1 MLKEDYKKVVKQ
13 FDKYYENYNNDS
25 ELIRLKYNHSYKVD
39 KLMEELGKRLNL
51 DEEHI
56 YLSKIIGLLHDLGRF
71 EQVKQTDSFSDS
83 LLDHAEYA
91 ADYLFKD
98 NHIRDFLD
106 NNNYD
111 SIIEKS
117 IRNHNKLF
125 IENNLSEEELFYSKM
140 IRDMDK
146 VDIYHQV
153 AIRLSH
159 KFDSLPS
166 EEVIACFYEGKS
178 IPKEILKNNSDRV
191 LVYFA
196 FLNDINFKESF
207 DILEETNNFNEYISS
222 IKVTKWKPFFNVI
235 QNDARKIIEYRN
247 DKEKIKLLRKEDNY
261 GRTK

>member
-1 MLKEDYKKVVKQ
+1 MLKDEYKKVVKQ
-13 FDKYYENYNNDS
+13 FDKYYDNYKDFS
-25 ELIRLKYNHSYKVD
+25 EMISLKYDHSYKVD
-39 KLMEELGKRLNL
+39 NLMEELGKRLNL

-71 EQVKQTDSFSDS
+71 EQLKQNNSFSDA

-91 ADYLFKD
+91 TDYLFKE

-106 NNNYD
+106 NNYYD
-111 SIIEKS
+111 SIIEKA
-117 IRNHNKLF
+117 IKNHNKLK
-125 IENNLSEEELFYSKM
+125 IEDNLTEEELFYAKM

-153 AIRLSH
+153 ASHLSH
-159 KFDSLPS
+159 KFDFIPS
-166 EEVIACFYEGKS
+166 EKVVECFYKGES
-178 IPKEILKNNSDRV
+178 IPKDILKNNSDHV

-207 DILEETNNFNEYISS
+207 DILEETNNFKEYTDS
-222 IKVTKWKPFFNVI
+222 IKVTKWGPIFNVL
-235 QNDARKIIEYRN
+235 QNDAKKIIEYRN

>member
-71 EQVKQTDSFSDS
+71 EQLKQNNSFSDD

-91 ADYLFKD
+91 VNYLFKE

-106 NNNYD
+106 NNYYD
-111 SIIEKS
+111 SIIEKA
-117 IRNHNKLF
+117 IKNHNKLE
-125 IENNLSEEELFYSKM
+125 IENNLTDEELFYSKM

-153 AIRLSH
+153 AIRSTH
-159 KFDSLPS
+159 KFDFLPS
-166 EEVIACFYEGKS
+166 KKVINCFYEGKS
-178 IPKEILKNNSDRV
+178 VPKKILNNNSDRV
-191 LVYFA
+191 IVYLA

-207 DILEETNNFNEYISS
+207 EILEETNNFNEYIDS
-222 IKVTKWKPFFNVI
+222 IEVTKWTQFFYVLES
-235 QNDARKIIEYRN
+235 DARKIIESRN
-247 DKEKIKLLRKEDNY
+247 DKENNKIIKKR
-261 GRTK
+261 G